1 LGIILVIT
9 NTLGIVMVL
18 VCLFFLGPAV
28 VMGTLFKKGTAAH
41 FVIASTVLVIVA
53 EIILFFLVAL
63 LFGMNL
69 VSEATGFIRDSYN
82 LYSDIIVIP
91 EEILEQAIYAMTQ
104 MIPVYIIIFAVYY
117 TMVTYWIGRRLLNRS
132 GYSFAGLPPVK
143 EWRLRP
149 LAVHFNDGFDNPIA
163 GENMLHAVRIL
174 GVDLRTIT
182 SDFRECK
189 DLKIVD
195 LKASTPLLNNGTD
208 IGIGAALYSV
218 AYKEKINT
226 IFYGQSYR
234 TEGIRPIAWAYFD
247 GDLVRSLH
255 KKFGTVPLKK
265 WSPSNAGYNLG
276 VKEMAFYTLKG
287 IKTFAPFY
295 YYPYVRKDADELLKR
310 ELNWEYPGAHYY
322 DDLYWSLIT
331 YVHRVKFN
339 IDFRKIAYSALI
351 RSQQME
357 RNYALDALQD
367 VYVLEDEKVINLC
380 IKRLGITR
388 AEFDAYLALPPKNF
402 WDYPNSYSLLRL
414 LKYPIWIAS
423 RLGFFT
429 KIVYEKYFTLA
440 YK

>member
-1 LGIILVIT
+1 ML
-9 NTLGIVMVL
+9 IVS
-18 VCLFFLGPAV
+18 G
-28 VMGTLFKKGTAAH
+28 FKKDIENQQCTKCVSDRTIPGITFNKEGVCSH
-41 FVIASTVLVIVA
+41 CDFQEKLEKIYPENEESLKKLHLKLEKIKRKGRNKKYDC
-53 EIILFFLVAL
+53 IIGLS
-63 LFGMNL
+63 G
-69 VSEATGFIRDSYN
+69 GRDSTYL
-82 LYSDIIVIP
+82 LY
-91 EEILEQAIYAMTQ
+91 LA
-104 MIPVYIIIFAVYY
+104 
-117 TMVTYWIGRRLLNRS
+117 
-132 GYSFAGLPPVK
+132 VK

-357 RNYALDALQD
+357 RNHALDALQD

>member
-1 LGIILVIT
+1 ML
-9 NTLGIVMVL
+9 IVS
-18 VCLFFLGPAV
+18 G
-28 VMGTLFKKGTAAH
+28 FKKEIENQQCTRCVADR
-41 FVIASTVLVIVA
+41 TVPGITFNDIGECSLCTFHDKLT
-53 EIILFFLVAL
+53 EIYPENENSLQKLHARIDKIKQKGRNKKYDCIIGLS
-63 LFGMNL
+63 G
-69 VSEATGFIRDSYN
+69 GRDSTYL
-82 LYSDIIVIP
+82 LY
-91 EEILEQAIYAMTQ
+91 LA
-104 MIPVYIIIFAVYY
+104 
-117 TMVTYWIGRRLLNRS
+117 
-132 GYSFAGLPPVK
+132 VK
-143 EWRLRP
+143 EWGLRP

-163 GENMLHAVRIL
+163 GENMLQAVRIL

-218 AYKEKINT
+218 AYKEKIKT

-255 KKFGTVPLKK
+255 RKFGTIPLKK
-265 WSPSNAGYNLG
+265 WQPSQAGYNLG
-276 VKEMAFYTLKG
+276 VKEMAFYTLNG

-295 YYPYVRKDADELLKR
+295 YYPYVRKEADELLKQ
-310 ELNWEYPGAHYY
+310 ELNWQYPGAHYY

-351 RSQQME
+351 RSGQME
-357 RNYALDALQD
+357 RDFALNSLQER
-367 VYVLEDEKVINLC
+367 YVLEDEKVINLC
-380 IKRLGITR
+380 IKRLGISR
-388 AEFDAYLALPPKNF
+388 EEFDSYMALPPKHF

-414 LKYPIWIAS
+414 FKYPIWIGA

-429 KIVYEKYFTLA
+429 KIVYEKYFALA